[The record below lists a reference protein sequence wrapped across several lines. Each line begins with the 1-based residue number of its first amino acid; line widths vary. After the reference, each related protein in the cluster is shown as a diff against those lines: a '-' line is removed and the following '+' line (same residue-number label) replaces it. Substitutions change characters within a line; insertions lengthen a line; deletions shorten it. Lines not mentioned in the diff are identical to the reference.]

1 MRSIPSITTGRTR
14 SVTIPGSAFWMRNL
28 LEGGMG
34 GHGLSLRGAQDA
46 LASLGDPLGQTLSK
60 RTTADRALLSD
71 SPRVDALLQKIDLL
85 SLFASPPR

>member
-1 MRSIPSITTGRTR
+1 
-14 SVTIPGSAFWMRNL
+14 MRNL